1 MHGGRDPAYLM
12 KPEFLKQNALR
23 LAFAALLA
31 AGGGVFFLS
40 GAYRMISF
48 EELVEHKDSLIDLA
62 RAHEVAAQ
70 SGFIGAYLILGVFG
84 LPGSTILN
92 LTAGLLF
99 GFQQGLFLVILAS
112 TIASSLA
119 FFSFRYLF
127 RGWVEPRVRARFPKL
142 EDHLE
147 QEGAYF
153 VFAMRLFPVIPYSI
167 TNLVLAISPV
177 RFLIYLGVTLLALL
191 PRYLLYVYAGSHLGD
206 VKNPNDLISP
216 PLIAALSAL
225 AFLPW
230 ALKLAAPHIK
240 NRFGKKPE

>member
-1 MHGGRDPAYLM
+1 M

-23 LAFAALLA
+23 LAFSALLA
-31 AGGGVFFLS
+31 AGGAVFFLS

-62 RAHEVAAQ
+62 RAHPAVAH
-70 SGFIGAYLILGVFG
+70 SSFISVYLILGVFG

-99 GFQQGLFLVILAS
+99 GFGKGICLVTLAS

-127 RGWVEPRVRARFPKL
+127 RGWVEPRVRERFPRL
-142 EDHLE
+142 EEHLE

-167 TNLVLAISPV
+167 TNLVLALSPV
-177 RFLIYLGVTLLALL
+177 SFLTYLGVTLLALM
-191 PRYLLYVYAGSHLGD
+191 PRYLLYVFAGSHLGD

-216 PLIAALSAL
+216 PMIAVLSAL
-225 AFLPW
+225 AILPW
-230 ALKLAAPHIK
+230 ILKLAAPGLK
-240 NRFGKKPE
+240 RRFGKKPE